1 MLKPLLI
8 SCGLMLP
15 NWALAQ
21 DCVILLHGLARSE
34 ASFALM
40 ARSLRGQGYHVVNP
54 EFSTRGKPIEALVS
68 ETLPEAVADCGARRL
83 HFVTHSLGGIMV
95 RAYLAWAQPENLG
108 HVVMLGPPN
117 KGSEVVDAMQAL
129 AAFDWVNGPAGRQ
142 LGTDASSFPNRLPR
156 VNFSLGI
163 IAGTVSFN
171 PVYSNF
177 IDGPDDGKVSVEST
191 RVEGM
196 RDHLILPVSHSFMMN
211 NPLVIAQVSHYL
223 KTGAFDASLT
233 LRDVSLDMILK
244 ALRLRSGDPHR
255 N

>member
-1 MLKPLLI
+1 
-8 SCGLMLP
+8 
-15 NWALAQ
+15 
-21 DCVILLHGLARSE
+21 
-34 ASFALM
+34 
-40 ARSLRGQGYHVVNP
+40 
-54 EFSTRGKPIEALVS
+54 
-68 ETLPEAVADCGARRL
+68 
-83 HFVTHSLGGIMV
+83 MV
-95 RAYLAWAQPENLG
+95 RAYLAWAKPEKLG

-117 KGSEVVDAMQAL
+117 KGSEVVDALQAL

-142 LGTDASSFPNRLPR
+142 LGTDAGSFPNRLPK

-223 KTGAFDASLT
+223 KAGAFDAELT
-233 LRDVSLDMILK
+233 LRDVSLDLFLK
-244 ALRLRSGDPHR
+244 ALRVGLDGLHR
-255 N
+255 P

>member
-1 MLKPLLI
+1 MR
-8 SCGLMLP
+8 C
-15 NWALAQ
+15 
-21 DCVILLHGLARSE
+21 R
-34 ASFALM
+34 
-40 ARSLRGQGYHVVNP
+40 
-54 EFSTRGKPIEALVS
+54 
-68 ETLPEAVADCGARRL
+68 
-83 HFVTHSLGGIMV
+83 HS
-95 RAYLAWAQPENLG
+95 
-108 HVVMLGPPN
+108 
-117 KGSEVVDAMQAL
+117 

-142 LGTDASSFPNRLPR
+142 LGTDAGSFPNRLPQ

-223 KTGAFDASLT
+223 KAGAFDADLT
-233 LRDVSLDMILK
+233 LRDVSLDLFLK
-244 ALRLRSGDPHR
+244 ALRVGLDDSHR
-255 N
+255 P